1 MIKEIV
7 IDENYTHVGLFDSM
21 KKGDVYKVPFEKK
34 RYNGIRAESSRN
46 NKGRL
51 LGELK
56 TAMDVSLG
64 FLQKNI
70 PVILYYMYKVK
81 LLWIFKN

>member
-1 MIKEIV
+1 MIKEIM

-34 RYNGIRAESSRN
+34 RYNGIRAEASRRN
-46 NKGRL
+46 RTGRL

-56 TAMDVSLG
+56 TAMDVKFRVSATEYPG
-64 FLQKNI
+64 YISIICIK
-70 PVILYYMYKVK
+70 
-81 LLWIFKN
+81 